1 MVELV
6 DTPDLGSGAERRV
19 GSSPTRRTMSK
30 KEIRHKFRTD
40 VFKRDNY
47 TCQICGYGPFKIEP
61 ENIFD
66 AHHIT
71 DRSLMPNGGY
81 VKENGIT
88 LCKDARPNLKA
99 LLNGKQDEFHII
111 SCHMRCEKYHISEG
125 ENWEDGLHPN
135 DLYNKI
141 NSTLELAIEKSK
153 QLK

>member
-1 MVELV
+1 M
-6 DTPDLGSGAERRV
+6 GSNPIGYVRE
-19 GSSPTRRTMSK
+19 SSSLSNRTMSK

-47 TCQICGYGPFKIEP
+47 TCQVCGYGPFKIEP

-71 DRSLMPNGGY
+71 DRSFMPNGGY

-88 LCKDARPNLKA
+88 LCKDARPNLKE
-99 LLNGKQDEFHII
+99 LIDGNYEYHTT

-135 DLYNKI
+135 ELYNKI